1 MRRDEA
7 GLGQGCGNAGCRA
20 GGEVAETVL
29 LQPDARC
36 SHRTQPIL
44 LCELQQRLDWLAP
57 APARALFYSTA
68 SYCISILQYCAVFFI
83 PLLVTVAE

>member
-36 SHRTQPIL
+36 SHRTQPIYCFASCSSGL
-44 LCELQQRLDWLAP
+44 TGLPLPLP
-57 APARALFYSTA
+57 APFFTVLQVTAFLFYSTV
-68 SYCISILQYCAVFFI
+68 QYFLFHCS
-83 PLLVTVAE
+83 